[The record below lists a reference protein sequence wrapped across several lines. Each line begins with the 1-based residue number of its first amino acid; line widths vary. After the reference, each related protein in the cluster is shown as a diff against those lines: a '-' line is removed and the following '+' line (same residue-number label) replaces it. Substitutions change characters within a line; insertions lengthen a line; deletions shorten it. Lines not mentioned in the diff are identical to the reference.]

1 MSNRAIKDVLSNMGL
16 KNENMINREILS
28 RVREYNKI
36 VNRLKNGATLSSDKS
51 KAPARAK
58 LYDNYI
64 NQGNMFNKPKRK
76 EVVDLLLNYDNLRK
90 NVRISDVRRRY
101 RGHEMIENYMNNTRV
116 LSVYKTELIN
126 YLAQLYQFLKLY
138 KRDSPSV
145 ERILGEIGI
154 KPSQFEKIQKS
165 GEALKALE
173 KRVKIMK
180 TIKKS
185 NNGNFSYRNNNISFS
200 GLYLSDMLD
209 RIAQINL

>member
-1 MSNRAIKDVLSNMGL
+1 MGL

-64 NQGNMFNKPKRK
+64 NQGNVFNKPKRK

-90 NVRISDVRRRY
+90 NVRISDARRRY
-101 RGHEMIENYMNNTRV
+101 TGHEMIENYMNNARV
-116 LSVYKTELIN
+116 LTVYKTELVN

-154 KPSQFEKIQKS
+154 KPSNFEKIQNSDKS
-165 GEALKALE
+165 LKALE
-173 KRVKIMK
+173 KRVKMMK

-185 NNGNFSYRNNNISFS
+185 NSGNFSYRNNNISFS

-209 RIAQINL
+209 RIAKINL

>member
-1 MSNRAIKDVLSNMGL
+1 MGL

-64 NQGNMFNKPKRK
+64 NQGNVFNKPKRK

-90 NVRISDVRRRY
+90 NVRISDARRRY
-101 RGHEMIENYMNNTRV
+101 TGHEMIDNYINNARV
-116 LSVYKTELIN
+116 LTVHKTELIN

-145 ERILGEIGI
+145 ERILDEIGI
-154 KPSQFEKIQKS
+154 KPSNFQKIQNSDKS
-165 GEALKALE
+165 LKALE
-173 KRVKIMK
+173 KRVKMMK

-185 NNGNFSYRNNNISFS
+185 NSGNFSYRNNNVSFS

-209 RIAQINL
+209 RIEKINL

>member
-1 MSNRAIKDVLSNMGL
+1 
-16 KNENMINREILS
+16 
-28 RVREYNKI
+28 
-36 VNRLKNGATLSSDKS
+36 
-51 KAPARAK
+51 
-58 LYDNYI
+58 
-64 NQGNMFNKPKRK
+64 
-76 EVVDLLLNYDNLRK
+76 
-90 NVRISDVRRRY
+90 
-101 RGHEMIENYMNNTRV
+101 MNNTRV

-145 ERILGEIGI
+145 ERILDVIGI

-185 NNGNFSYRNNNISFS
+185 NSGNFSYRNNNISFS

-209 RIAQINL
+209 RISQINL

>member
-1 MSNRAIKDVLSNMGL
+1 MSNKAIKDILSNMGL
-16 KNENMINREILS
+16 KNENMINKEILS
-28 RVREYNKI
+28 RMKEYNKI
-36 VNRLKNGATLSSDKS
+36 VNRLKRGATLPSDKS
-51 KAPARAK
+51 KAPTRAK

-64 NQGNMFNKPKRK
+64 NQGIVLNKPKRK

-90 NVRISDVRRRY
+90 NVRISDARRMY
-101 RGHEMIENYMNNTRV
+101 KGHDMIENYMNNTRV

-145 ERILGEIGI
+145 ERILDVVGI
-154 KPSQFEKIQKS
+154 KPSQFGKIQNS
-165 GEALKALE
+165 DNALKALE

-185 NNGNFSYRNNNISFS
+185 NSGNFSYRNNNVSFS

>member
-1 MSNRAIKDVLSNMGL
+1 MSNRVIKDVLSNMGL

-64 NQGNMFNKPKRK
+64 NQGDVFNKPKRK

-90 NVRISDVRRRY
+90 NVRISDARRRY
-101 RGHEMIENYMNNTRV
+101 TGHEMIENYMNNARV
-116 LSVYKTELIN
+116 LTVYKTELVN

-145 ERILGEIGI
+145 ERILDEIGI
-154 KPSQFEKIQKS
+154 KPSNFQKIQNSDKS
-165 GEALKALE
+165 LKALE
-173 KRVKIMK
+173 KRVKMMK

-185 NNGNFSYRNNNISFS
+185 NSGNFSYRNNNISFS

-209 RIAQINL
+209 RIAKINL

>member
-1 MSNRAIKDVLSNMGL
+1 
-16 KNENMINREILS
+16 
-28 RVREYNKI
+28 
-36 VNRLKNGATLSSDKS
+36 
-51 KAPARAK
+51 
-58 LYDNYI
+58 
-64 NQGNMFNKPKRK
+64 MFNKPKRK

-101 RGHEMIENYMNNTRV
+101 KGHEMIENYMNNTRV

-145 ERILGEIGI
+145 ERVLDVIGI

-185 NNGNFSYRNNNISFS
+185 NSGNFSYRNNNISFS